1 MKLHRNLV
9 FAVVDALGFIFNEG
23 EYADKVVQ
31 KVLKYDKRWGARD
44 RGFIAETT
52 YDMVRW
58 KRLYSEIGEIKAPYT
73 RPKLFRMFAVWA
85 VLKGIKL
92 PDWKQIE
99 PTPERR
105 IKGKFDELSKIR
117 KYRESVP
124 DWLDLLGE
132 KALGDALW
140 TKELAALNE
149 QASVILRTNT
159 LKTTK
164 DKLRDNLTELGIY
177 TDSIK
182 GHPQALKLEQR
193 ANVFTTEAFD
203 SGWFEVQDASSQLV
217 AEALDVKPG
226 QRVVDCCAGAGGKTL
241 HLAALMENKGQ
252 LIAMDIYA
260 NKLKELQRRA
270 KRAGAFNIEPRH
282 ISSTKVIKKL
292 HEKADRVLIDAPC
305 SGLGV
310 LRRNPD
316 AKWKLQESFLEKIT
330 QTQRDILQDYSK
342 MVKDGGKM
350 VYATCSILPQEN
362 SQQVAHF
369 LKSEAGA
376 NFTLTREQKVYA
388 SKSGFDGFYIALLEK
403 KVTTTQEN
411 TPKAKAVQLEAKT
424 TETGT
429 EVATV
434 AVKKKTTKPKAAK
447 AEATKA
453 TPEKAASKTPKAKT
467 AETETEVAAVG
478 VKKTTTNPKAAKAEA
493 TKAAPEKAASKT
505 PKAKTTTK
513 AASKTA
519 EDKTPKAKTTTKA
532 ASKTPKAKTTTKAA
546 SKTPKAKTT
555 AKASPKTAVKT
566 TTKAAP
572 KTAAKTTKSKVSEEV
587 VKKPVTKV
595 KKVTKE

>member
-453 TPEKAASKTPKAKT
+453 
-467 AETETEVAAVG
+467 
-478 VKKTTTNPKAAKAEA
+478 
-493 TKAAPEKAASKT
+493 APEKAASKT

-532 ASKTPKAKTTTKAA
+532 ASKTPKAKTTAKAA
-546 SKTPKAKTT
+546 A
-555 AKASPKTAVKT
+555 KTAVKT

-587 VKKPVTKV
+587 VKKPATKV